1 MVINFPSTW
10 VILDL
15 PICSLGPLHTALQNA
30 CSSNYLTQFTALH
43 EFNPLADLHHYPS
56 KTGAQQGFPVFTF
69 HTPPGAKSPPAV
81 PFAQNSLPSL
91 HLPRDCH
98 LSGWY
103 PSDGSMLCSW
113 ACFSLQD
120 SFPLWQRWFHSSGPN
135 PISWWK
141 TFLTFQ
147 VKMNLFSLLIIA

>member
-69 HTPPGAKSPPAV
+69 HTPPSAKSPPSCSFCPKFSPFLTSAQGLPPFRLV
-81 PFAQNSLPSL
+81 PLRWVYALL
-91 HLPRDCH
+91 M
-98 LSGWY
+98 
-103 PSDGSMLCSW
+103 SMLQP
-113 ACFSLQD
+113 AGFFPTLTKMI
-120 SFPLWQRWFHSSGPN
+120 SFFRAQSNFLMKNIFNLSS
-135 PISWWK
+135 
-141 TFLTFQ
+141 
-147 VKMNLFSLLIIA
+147 